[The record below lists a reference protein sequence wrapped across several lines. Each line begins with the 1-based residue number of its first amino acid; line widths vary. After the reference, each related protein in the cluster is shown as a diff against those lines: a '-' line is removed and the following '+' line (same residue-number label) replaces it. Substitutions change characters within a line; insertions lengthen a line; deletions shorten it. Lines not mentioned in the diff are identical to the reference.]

1 MGWVLGAILGVLVL
15 AAIVLYNRLVRAK
28 VAVRKAWAQVDTQ
41 LQRRH
46 DLIPSLV
53 ATVQGYASHERQ
65 ALDEVTRARTQAV
78 AISDPVAREVAEDHL
93 GVAIGRLIALAEGY
107 PDLKADANFRA
118 LQTELTGT
126 EDRVAFARGFA
137 NDRVA
142 RYRELTDTF
151 PGWLIA
157 RPFGMP
163 RGEMFALEHERA
175 RQRVEVALERD
186 EPA

>member
-1 MGWVLGAILGVLVL
+1 MVWVGVGILVVL
-15 AAIVLYNRLVRAK
+15 ALAPVWLYNRLIRAK

-53 ATVQGYASHERQ
+53 TTVRGYADHERQ
-65 ALDEVTRARTQAV
+65 VLDEVTRARAQAV
-78 AISDPVAREVAEDHL
+78 STSGPIAREVAEDHL
-93 GVAIGRLIALAEGY
+93 GVTVGRLIALAEQH
-107 PDLKADANFRA
+107 PELKADGNFRA
-118 LQTELTGT
+118 LQSELSGT
-126 EDRVAFARGFA
+126 EDRIAFARGFA

-175 RQRVEVALERD
+175 RQRVDVDLQKD
-186 EPA
+186 QT